1 MKTTFIALLLAVL
14 TTFSVVAQET
24 LKVDVTKLSQQELLV
39 YQKMKQHANEASLT
53 LESLTPD
60 KINTYAE
67 VGRAF
72 GSAFKECWTTVST
85 DAERFANSS
94 AGKWAMVL
102 VSWKIM
108 GKDATQLVRD
118 TVKVAVGVSLLTVGV
133 PFFIYIFRRNCVSVP
148 KLKSSSKIF
157 WFTYKRE
164 YEGLT
169 NPIHGDEG
177 AILYG
182 ICFVVFVIMCC
193 LIMFA

>member
-1 MKTTFIALLLAVL
+1 MKTTFIALLLAVF
-14 TTFSVVAQET
+14 TTFAVVGQET
-24 LKVDVTKLSQQELLV
+24 LQVDVTKLSQQELLV
-39 YQKMKQHANEASLT
+39 YQKMKQNANASKMT
-53 LESLTPD
+53 LENLTPD

-67 VGRAF
+67 VGKAF

-118 TVKVAVGVSLLTVGV
+118 TVRVAVGVSLLTVGV
-133 PFFIYIFRRNCVSVP
+133 PFFLYIYRRNCVSVP
-148 KLKSSSKIF
+148 RLKSSSKIF

-164 YEGLT
+164 YEGMT
-169 NPIHGDEG
+169 NPIHGEAEG
-177 AILYG
+177 LLYG
-182 ICFVVFVIMCC
+182 VCFVIFVIMCC
-193 LIMFA
+193 LVMFA

>member
-1 MKTTFIALLLAVL
+1 MKTKFIALLLAVL
-14 TTFSVVAQET
+14 TTFAVVGQET
-24 LKVDVTKLSQQELLV
+24 LKVDVTKLTQQELLV
-39 YQKMKQHANEASLT
+39 YQKMKQNANEASLT
-53 LESLTPD
+53 LDSITPD

-118 TVKVAVGVSLLTVGV
+118 TVKISIGMCLLTVGV
-133 PFFIYIFRRNCVSVP
+133 PFFIYIIRRNCVSVP

-157 WFTYKRE
+157 WLTYKRE
-164 YEGLT
+164 YEGMT
-169 NPIHGDEG
+169 VPIHGGGE
-177 AILYG
+177 AIVYG
-182 ICFVVFVIMCC
+182 VALVVFIIMCC
-193 LIMFA
+193 LIMFT